1 MPSAGKRPLP
11 LKTQLEPVLENAR
24 EPLRRVKR
32 VPFLSLFFDH
42 TRVTKDG
49 IQNLKN
55 ARKLLEEVEERL
67 NPLVRKN
74 FRERLTEYA
83 PPHLGLP

>member
-1 MPSAGKRPLP
+1 MPSTGKRPQP
-11 LKTQLEPVLENAR
+11 LRTQAGIAPEDIQ
-24 EPLRRVKR
+24 EPLQKVKR

-67 NPLVRKN
+67 NPLVRRN
-74 FRERLTEYA
+74 FRERLTEYV
-83 PPHLGLP
+83 PPHLSLL